1 MLHLLPDLLRTMWA
15 LVLRECPGRTLLSR
29 ASSARAAVADHLW
42 LVAAVLLRPIL
53 GGPGPFERRC
63 FSRALRLDP
72 PSHRVEVRELATATV
87 NGGKDV
93 LRATLWL
100 PSGVKGPLPT
110 VIIRNPYGSP
120 YRTDW
125 GQVLLAE
132 RGYAV
137 LLQDT
142 RGRFGSDGDFVPVEH
157 EREDGLATVRWAR
170 EQPWCSGRVGVFG
183 VSYLGLTAWAAVGAC
198 GEGELQ
204 AAVPVATTARVRSVL
219 VQPGGAFSLELVVL
233 WVTLVFQL
241 LLLRRPDEM
250 LRAAREMWSSS
261 WWSRAK
267 YISPL
272 SSLDRLL
279 LGRDWDFFQQ
289 ASYRHFRDTS

>member
-1 MLHLLPDLLRTMWA
+1 MPAAQSLPPGGSPLPSWSPFDQGLTKKKRCFPPVQESRKIKENAVLITASSRPGPSRNLENSLGSMLHLLPDLLRTLWA

-183 VSYLGLTAWAAVGAC
+183 VSYLGLTAC
-198 GEGELQ
+198 GLCW
-204 AAVPVATTARVRSVL
+204 S
-219 VQPGGAFSLELVVL
+219 S
-233 WVTLVFQL
+233 
-241 LLLRRPDEM
+241 
-250 LRAAREMWSSS
+250 RAAPSLWS
-261 WWSRAK
+261 WSCC
-267 YISPL
+267 
-272 SSLDRLL
+272 
-279 LGRDWDFFQQ
+279 G
-289 ASYRHFRDTS
+289 